1 MEYNY
6 MDNVCV
12 VKILAYFT
20 VLLDV
25 LLEAKLYKRLLN
37 TYITNTVVQSKCPNV
52 LFNSELNSLLT
63 VNPL

>member
-1 MEYNY
+1 
-6 MDNVCV
+6 MDDAYV
-12 VKILAYFT
+12 VKILVYFI

-37 TYITNTVVQSKCPNV
+37 TYNTITVVQSKCPNV

-63 VNPL
+63 VNPYK